1 MSEQAVTANPE
12 IKVDNPP
19 AEAKPDPYEG
29 LSADERTQLEHDD
42 RVMQSWTPQQRLAA
56 FQYMRK
62 GLTADQAAAQVKKD
76 EKKADVEDDDPG
88 VRAEKKIKEL
98 ESRLDSERADAQRR
112 AEYVK
117 FQEDMKAEIAKHK
130 DIVKDEDAAELVMA
144 AATTKFFQTKDL
156 RTAVKVGV
164 DKLKSILDK
173 KAAEYVGQKVEDR
186 KVAGEGS
193 GGRSAPKTEQ
203 KYGRNDL
210 SSGAVKK
217 NLEKMIA
224 SGQL

>member
-1 MSEQAVTANPE
+1 
-12 IKVDNPP
+12 
-19 AEAKPDPYEG
+19 
-29 LSADERTQLEHDD
+29 
-42 RVMQSWTPQQRLAA
+42 MQSWTPQQRLAA